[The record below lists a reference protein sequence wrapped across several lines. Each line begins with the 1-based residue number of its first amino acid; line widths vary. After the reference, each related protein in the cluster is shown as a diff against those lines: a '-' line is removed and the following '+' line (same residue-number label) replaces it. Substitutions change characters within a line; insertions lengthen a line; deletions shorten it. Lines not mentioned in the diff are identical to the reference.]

1 MKHLFFLCMLCVL
14 LLPAPTLAL
23 DKADAVLVKK
33 SEKVLYL
40 MREGQVWR
48 QFRIMLGP
56 RARGHKLQE
65 GDERTPEGKY
75 ILDRK
80 NPNSGFY
87 KSIRVSY
94 PSAVDIQRA
103 HKYNVDPGDNIMIHG
118 MKNGWSEKTMLRA
131 EKFNWTNGCI
141 ALRNGDME
149 QVWEA
154 VDVGT
159 PIEIRP

>member
-1 MKHLFFLCMLCVL
+1 ETVSSDDVSFFPVRIFIASPRVCARQGGRSAGQEV
-14 LLPAPTLAL
+14 
-23 DKADAVLVKK
+23 
-33 SEKVLYL
+33 EKMLYL

-131 EKFNWTNGCI
+131 EK
-141 ALRNGDME
+141 
-149 QVWEA
+149 
-154 VDVGT
+154 
-159 PIEIRP
+159 